1 VLDALQRREP
11 QGAAQPDL
19 YDAWIAALAVQ
30 WADNAT
36 FPGNA
41 QDTLWDVKR
50 IQTGLGSWAT
60 LRHATV
66 LVNERSTAECGEGG
80 FEAIVLRPPRGY
92 VEPDPKTFEAIA
104 SLFDQ
109 MEQVVA
115 KSANFTGDLPQ
126 DDPTGEKAAQPLRD
140 GIIRRLQATAS
151 KARLFEAMAEK
162 ELKNQPLSDSDY
174 DEILHVGAVAEH
186 DFLVYN
192 SLASADLAL
201 STPNPIMKIA
211 DVAGGGE
218 VPYLEA
224 AVGRPLEWD
233 QVVPYFGRREIVKGS
248 IYSYYEFPSS
258 KPLTDIDWAGK
269 LANPDADPV
278 HPLPAD
284 KAVPGKVETQA
295 HPAWVSSFISRESL
309 SCPAEPPF

>member
-1 VLDALQRREP
+1 
-11 QGAAQPDL
+11 
-19 YDAWIAALAVQ
+19 
-30 WADNAT
+30 
-36 FPGNA
+36 
-41 QDTLWDVKR
+41 
-50 IQTGLGSWAT
+50 

-66 LVNERSTAECGEGG
+66 LVNERTTAECGEGG

-109 MEQVVA
+109 MELVVA

-126 DDPTGEKAAQPLRD
+126 DPSETADSSGDDTAQPLQA
-140 GIIRRLQATAS
+140 GIIRRLQTTAS
-151 KARLFEAMAEK
+151 KARLFESMAQK
-162 ELKNQPLSDSDY
+162 ELQNQPLSDADY

-248 IYSYYEFPSS
+248 VYSYYEFPSPA
-258 KPLTDIDWAGK
+258 PLTDLAWAGK
-269 LANPDADPV
+269 PANPEADLV
-278 HPLPAD
+278 HPSPAD
-284 KAVPGKVETQA
+284 KAVSGKVDLQA
-295 HPAWVSSFISRESL
+295 HPAWVSPFISRESL
-309 SCPAEPPF
+309 ACPAEPPF

>member
-1 VLDALQRREP
+1 MTRGSARWP
-11 QGAAQPDL
+11 S
-19 YDAWIAALAVQ
+19 Q

-41 QDTLWDVKR
+41 QDALWNAKR
-50 IQTGLGSWAT
+50 IQTGLASWAT

-126 DDPTGEKAAQPLRD
+126 DPSETNDPSTNDTAQPLRD

-151 KARLFEAMAEK
+151 KARLFEAMA
-162 ELKNQPLSDSDY
+162 
-174 DEILHVGAVAEH
+174 AEGI
-186 DFLVYN
+186 
-192 SLASADLAL
+192 AESAA
-201 STPNPIMKIA
+201 
-211 DVAGGGE
+211 
-218 VPYLEA
+218 
-224 AVGRPLEWD
+224 
-233 QVVPYFGRREIVKGS
+233 RR
-248 IYSYYEFPSS
+248 
-258 KPLTDIDWAGK
+258 
-269 LANPDADPV
+269 
-278 HPLPAD
+278 
-284 KAVPGKVETQA
+284 
-295 HPAWVSSFISRESL
+295 
-309 SCPAEPPF
+309 